1 MTGEQV
7 SAAEIVTDGEY
18 ALIAAAF
25 ADKVAAADAITTI
38 RNTEAAGEI
47 EVEGVLAV
55 RTDETGKILVDEMT
69 DHSTKSG
76 LKWGAVGGIVL
87 GVIFPPSIIA
97 SAAVGGVAG
106 GLIGHF
112 WRGMSRK
119 DVHELGVLLDAGQA
133 LLIVVGRDKVAEAFQ
148 KAQLKA
154 VKQVEKQIDLE
165 VEDLKKELEQE
176 AKSLA

>member
-7 SAAEIVTDGEY
+7 SVAEIVTDGEY

-76 LKWGAVGGIVL
+76 LKWGAVGGVVL

-97 SAAVGGVAG
+97 SAVAFGALGGVVG
-106 GLIGHF
+106 KLRNLHH
-112 WRGMSRK
+112 RGQVADQLADALPPDSSGIIALVRMQDAETVHRSLPAATRMTTVSVDAATAR
-119 DVHELGVLLDAGQA
+119 DVREAARQA
-133 LLIVVGRDKVAEAFQ
+133 
-148 KAQLKA
+148 
-154 VKQVEKQIDLE
+154 
-165 VEDLKKELEQE
+165 
-176 AKSLA
+176 S